1 MRHRDREGIERL
13 ERNGTMAQPPDQP
26 VVCLAEADLLDRQ
39 GAQQL
44 THNRRDVRTVNP
56 VPGAG

>member
-26 VVCLAEADLLDRQ
+26 VVCVAEADLLDRQ
-39 GAQQL
+39 
-44 THNRRDVRTVNP
+44 VRSILRTT
-56 VPGAG
+56 AGMSAP